1 MKQLNQ
7 IFFLLT
13 IVFNLTLNAI
23 IINTDNFNS
32 NSDGWSG
39 GTRDN
44 NTYRIARDATA
55 SKQYNLNNAYA
66 LKNVII
72 SFDVTVSGGWEV
84 TDSLKVTANGVTTI
98 FAQTDGTYSYS
109 VNAVVYLDSV
119 LDLSINPDSSHND
132 EKIWIDNIVITFIA
146 ADGIN
151 DTYSMVKNT
160 TLTGNVLSNDIG
172 PTLSVTS
179 HTNPSHGTVSI
190 AANGSF
196 TYTPALNYMGS
207 DTFNYT
213 IEDENGYND
222 TATVTFTITDTITSG
237 YRDFSLRKQ
246 LYTKGDMK
254 TIGNTVLVPPT
265 DQSAGI
271 CSTYINGPFTT
282 DASSANDSY
291 YLCGYHN
298 DTTTGGL
305 ANSTT
310 SSLQLPAGAKVL
322 WAGLYWQ
329 AIVANG
335 SFNTNMT
342 VKLRQEEGSNTYTD
356 ITPDR
361 LDYLQDGGYSGYTSY
376 SAFAD
381 VSEYFGEGKWNEGNY
396 TVANIPVYEGKITSL
411 GSYGAWA
418 LVIAYTNTDDPN
430 EKFRSFSIFD
440 GWKIIDSSNP
450 NVDVDVTGFY
460 TPDQTT
466 IEAKS
471 SVFAAEG
478 DKHISGDVL
487 NTTNYNTSTPVTLA
501 TVTNNTFN
509 SSISGGNS
517 RTPLLTNNNG
527 IDIQTFD
534 IGDYLTPK
542 QASMRFTFTST
553 QDRYWPSMIAF
564 STELYVPQFC
574 YDYGYE
580 QNGLPFTE
588 ENTGTAMPYITGYL
602 PNTADIN
609 VSLYIRNQEASDVQ
623 ANNIMLS
630 IDDINASEATYLRDS
645 VAVTFPGE
653 FTPTHKNDAVWPL
666 SVSDTYIRNIP
677 LGDMGGEDY
686 AYAYYSLSPQSI
698 GNIHIPIV
706 GTFSYDLVIPQ
717 PNGTTLT
724 LPYSSTVGG
733 DKLPMCTSDNF
744 SYTPEWGIFSVVDAG
759 LYDSSTTTRYYDLA
773 TQVAKR
779 PGNLRIASFDT
790 VALDTP
796 KPVTTIVAVE
806 LIDASQFHDVDAAC
820 KEPSS
825 AISPRVW
832 MAFENNVSQVSFNA
846 STIQNAINNNMVSD
860 VITGEPSPI
869 TSASEFFKT
878 ATPNAAFR
886 VTYNT
891 LNDANG
897 SLIQIEQTTQGIRI
911 DNFSNIH
918 QVYPHCRQDVI
929 NPVNGNNLT
938 NDTSVACSNNGNNST
953 YKDVAICMECLY
965 GARTEVLCSRDNF
978 AIRPESYTVALRD
991 VNQTNPTV
999 TQPFASGYTGVVTP
1013 NTGRVSVSSG
1023 YDYRYDINA
1032 TNHLDNT
1039 ATPGYTRYFA
1049 TGGEEYNI
1057 TLIWEP
1063 STPKIGCND
1072 TESKLQSFNLIDG
1085 TVSADGNL
1093 SQIGEY
1099 RLNIIDT
1106 TWTAVDWDPLKQGH
1120 QIGAHFLSAAE
1131 CSANS
1136 ADVPTQAT
1144 VVGLSGTALT
1154 NLVGCNISSTHNNL
1168 ENTLKYR
1175 DYLLTF
1181 FPYKFDLSGI
1191 SFGLGALPS
1200 AIAAGG
1206 DGFVYMS
1213 DISDDNGMNMSLRA
1227 TGNIRAAGYNNNIMT
1242 NYVTDCYAK
1251 SLDVSM
1257 TSDNNLTHPQNT
1269 AFQLRFTDYNTTVAI
1284 PANLIYDSNAIDIN
1298 TTALLMPLTEIS
1310 DGNFTKETA
1319 GSLYTVSR
1327 FNYDRTVTQPLNPFE
1342 ASFSKINVKCL
1353 NTADCLM
1360 QADLSAVHEPKGE
1373 RAMDFNVT
1381 YAYGRIVP
1389 RDVRVFGNV
1398 GFTANAWYEVF
1409 NAPILAGAGLA
1420 PSRTPQWFINAR
1432 HNDNNDGDGNITR
1445 IQNNSNATVTT
1456 VNMGSA
1462 EVNGIETYTFGAI
1475 APTYSGKAH
1484 INADPWLWFGT
1495 NALDYSDPSNANLD
1509 CRTHPC
1515 FNINVVPNI
1524 GTAGSSTNT
1533 QKLGS
1538 DKANKGTSRGT
1549 GVTYDYTPVTR

>member
-13 IVFNLTLNAI
+13 IVFTLTLNAI

-39 GTRDN
+39 GTYDGSNDR
-44 NTYRIARDATA
+44 YVIARDATA

-72 SFDVTVSGGWEV
+72 SFDVRTYGGWEV

-310 SSLQLPAGAKVL
+310 SSLQLPAGSKVL

-1032 TNHLDNT
+1032 TNHIDNG
-1039 ATPGYTRYFA
+1039 ATPGYTRYFG
-1049 TGGEEYNI
+1049 TGGEDYNI

-1063 STPKIGCND
+1063 SVAKAGCND
-1072 TESKLQSFNLIDG
+1072 TTDHVQSFNLING
-1085 TVSADGNL
+1085 TVITEGNL
-1093 SQIGEY
+1093 SQVGEY
-1099 RLNIIDT
+1099 RLNIIDK
-1106 TWTAVDWDPLKQGH
+1106 TWTAVDWDATKQTH
-1120 QIGAHFLSAAE
+1120 QTGSHFLSGDE
-1131 CSANS
+1131 CDLNS
-1136 ADVPTQAT
+1136 TIVPTQAT
-1144 VVGLSGTALT
+1144 VIGLSGTTLT
-1154 NLVGCNISSTHNNL
+1154 NRVGCNISSTHDNI
-1168 ENTLKYR
+1168 ENGLKYR
-1175 DYLLTF
+1175 DYLF
-1181 FPYKFDLSGI
+1181 AYHPYRFDINDTI
-1191 SFGLGALPS
+1191 SFGVGTQPVGIGIGAT
-1200 AIAAGG
+1200 
-1206 DGFVYMS
+1206 GFVYTADMS
-1213 DISDDNGMNMSLRA
+1213 RDDSMNMSLRA
-1227 TGNIRAAGYNNNIMT
+1227 TGPIRAVGYNQIVNT
-1242 NYVTDCYAK
+1242 NFVSDCYSK
-1251 SLDVSM
+1251 DLNM
-1257 TSDNNLTHPQNT
+1257 TLQSDDNLTMIGANYQV
-1269 AFQLRFTDYNTTVAI
+1269 RFRDYNSTKG
-1284 PANLIYDSNAIDIN
+1284 LIYDSNATNITISNPAMFLVEID
-1298 TTALLMPLTEIS
+1298 
-1310 DGNFTKETA
+1310 DGNYTKDTA
-1319 GSLYTVSR
+1319 GSLLTETRLNYSR
-1327 FNYDRTVTQPLNPFE
+1327 SVTQPTNP
-1342 ASFSKINVKCL
+1342 L
-1353 NTADCLM
+1353 TATFKALDVTCSTLSECRM
-1360 QADLSAVHEPKGE
+1360 QADLLAAHEASGSSK
-1373 RAMDFNVT
+1373 MNFSVT
-1381 YAYGRIVP
+1381 HAYGRIIP
-1389 RDVRVFGNV
+1389 RDVRIFGDV
-1398 GFTANAWYEVF
+1398 DFTANAWYEVF
-1409 NAPILAGAGLA
+1409 NAPVLSEIPLI
-1420 PSRTPQWFINAR
+1420 PSRNGTSWYSNHLHDDQNY
-1432 HNDNNDGDGNITR
+1432 GDGNITR
-1445 IQNNSNATVTT
+1445 LQSAI
-1456 VNMGSA
+1456 GSA
-1462 EVNGIETYTFGAI
+1462 AVNIGGDDVNGMEIYNFGAVGAGNI
-1475 APTYSGKAH
+1475 PYSRKAH
-1484 INADPWLWFGT
+1484 IETAPWLWYGV
-1495 NALDYSDPSNANLD
+1495 NALDYLDPSNANLD
-1509 CRTHPC
+1509 CQTHPC
-1515 FNINVVPNI
+1515 FNLNVVPNI
-1524 GTAGSSTNT
+1524 GRAGSATGTELSP
-1533 QKLGS
+1533 
-1538 DKANKGTSRGT
+1538 DKANKGTSTGT
-1549 GVTYDYTPVTR
+1549 GVIYDYTPATR

>member
-7 IFFLLT
+7 LFLLLT
-13 IVFNLTLNAI
+13 IVFTLSLSAI
-23 IINTDNFNS
+23 QVDTDYFNS

-39 GTRDN
+39 GTYDSSNDR
-44 NTYRIARDATA
+44 YVIARDATA
-55 SKQYNLNNAYA
+55 SKGYNLNSAYA

-72 SFDVTVSGGWEV
+72 SFDVSTYGGWEV
-84 TDSLKVTANGVTTI
+84 TDSLKVTANGVTTT
-98 FAQTDGTYSYS
+98 FTQTDGTYSYS

-119 LDLSINPDSSHND
+119 LDLSINPDTSHND

-160 TLTGNVLSNDIG
+160 TSTGNVLSNDIG
-172 PTLSVTS
+172 PALSVTS

-196 TYTPALNYMGS
+196 TYTPALNYMGT

-623 ANNIMLS
+623 ANNIKLS
-630 IDDINASEATYLRDS
+630 IDDINASEATYIRNS
-645 VAVTFPGE
+645 VAVT
-653 FTPTHKNDAVWPL
+653 
-666 SVSDTYIRNIP
+666 
-677 LGDMGGEDY
+677 
-686 AYAYYSLSPQSI
+686 
-698 GNIHIPIV
+698 
-706 GTFSYDLVIPQ
+706 
-717 PNGTTLT
+717 
-724 LPYSSTVGG
+724 
-733 DKLPMCTSDNF
+733 
-744 SYTPEWGIFSVVDAG
+744 
-759 LYDSSTTTRYYDLA
+759 
-773 TQVAKR
+773 
-779 PGNLRIASFDT
+779 
-790 VALDTP
+790 
-796 KPVTTIVAVE
+796 
-806 LIDASQFHDVDAAC
+806 
-820 KEPSS
+820 
-825 AISPRVW
+825 
-832 MAFENNVSQVSFNA
+832 
-846 STIQNAINNNMVSD
+846 
-860 VITGEPSPI
+860 
-869 TSASEFFKT
+869 
-878 ATPNAAFR
+878 
-886 VTYNT
+886 
-891 LNDANG
+891 
-897 SLIQIEQTTQGIRI
+897 
-911 DNFSNIH
+911 
-918 QVYPHCRQDVI
+918 
-929 NPVNGNNLT
+929 
-938 NDTSVACSNNGNNST
+938 
-953 YKDVAICMECLY
+953 
-965 GARTEVLCSRDNF
+965 
-978 AIRPESYTVALRD
+978 
-991 VNQTNPTV
+991 
-999 TQPFASGYTGVVTP
+999 
-1013 NTGRVSVSSG
+1013 
-1023 YDYRYDINA
+1023 
-1032 TNHLDNT
+1032 
-1039 ATPGYTRYFA
+1039 
-1049 TGGEEYNI
+1049 
-1057 TLIWEP
+1057 
-1063 STPKIGCND
+1063 
-1072 TESKLQSFNLIDG
+1072 
-1085 TVSADGNL
+1085 
-1093 SQIGEY
+1093 
-1099 RLNIIDT
+1099 
-1106 TWTAVDWDPLKQGH
+1106 
-1120 QIGAHFLSAAE
+1120 
-1131 CSANS
+1131 
-1136 ADVPTQAT
+1136 
-1144 VVGLSGTALT
+1144 
-1154 NLVGCNISSTHNNL
+1154 
-1168 ENTLKYR
+1168 
-1175 DYLLTF
+1175 
-1181 FPYKFDLSGI
+1181 
-1191 SFGLGALPS
+1191 
-1200 AIAAGG
+1200 
-1206 DGFVYMS
+1206 
-1213 DISDDNGMNMSLRA
+1213 
-1227 TGNIRAAGYNNNIMT
+1227 
-1242 NYVTDCYAK
+1242 
-1251 SLDVSM
+1251 
-1257 TSDNNLTHPQNT
+1257 
-1269 AFQLRFTDYNTTVAI
+1269 
-1284 PANLIYDSNAIDIN
+1284 
-1298 TTALLMPLTEIS
+1298 
-1310 DGNFTKETA
+1310 
-1319 GSLYTVSR
+1319 
-1327 FNYDRTVTQPLNPFE
+1327 
-1342 ASFSKINVKCL
+1342 
-1353 NTADCLM
+1353 
-1360 QADLSAVHEPKGE
+1360 
-1373 RAMDFNVT
+1373 
-1381 YAYGRIVP
+1381 
-1389 RDVRVFGNV
+1389 
-1398 GFTANAWYEVF
+1398 
-1409 NAPILAGAGLA
+1409 
-1420 PSRTPQWFINAR
+1420 
-1432 HNDNNDGDGNITR
+1432 
-1445 IQNNSNATVTT
+1445 
-1456 VNMGSA
+1456 
-1462 EVNGIETYTFGAI
+1462 
-1475 APTYSGKAH
+1475 
-1484 INADPWLWFGT
+1484 
-1495 NALDYSDPSNANLD
+1495 
-1509 CRTHPC
+1509 
-1515 FNINVVPNI
+1515 
-1524 GTAGSSTNT
+1524 
-1533 QKLGS
+1533 
-1538 DKANKGTSRGT
+1538 
-1549 GVTYDYTPVTR
+1549 